1 MGREDTVLSLRVV
14 ARFQRQASKRKDTK
28 DLVKP
33 INNPKGIL
41 KTTINENVVTDEG
54 RSEATQPAQQD
65 LRPEDVFQPKPRN
78 INVRNLV
85 NEGWPGVSED
95 YPGMEKAIRKQIPK
109 DKGFGTVK
117 NLSQYLVE
125 TDGGGGTKPV
135 GK

>member
-1 MGREDTVLSLRVV
+1 MALRVA
-14 ARFQRQASKRKDTK
+14 ARFERVAANKRTETK
-28 DLVKP
+28 SLVKP
-33 INNPKGIL
+33 INTPKGIL
-41 KTTINENVVTDEG
+41 KTTIKDTVVTDEG
-54 RSEATQPAQQD
+54 RDDATEPARQD
-65 LRPEDVFQPKPRN
+65 LRPADVFQPKPRN

-85 NEGWPGVSED
+85 NEGWPGVSDD
-95 YPGMEKAIRKQIPK
+95 YTGMEKAIRKQIPK

>member
-1 MGREDTVLSLRVV
+1 MVLRVV
-14 ARFQRQASKRKDTK
+14 ARFEKQAAASKRKDTK

-41 KTTINENVVTDEG
+41 KTTIKDSVTTEDG
-54 RSEATQPAQQD
+54 RSETTEPARKD
-65 LRPEDVFQPKPRN
+65 LRPQDIFQPKPCN

-85 NEGWPGVSED
+85 NQGWPGVSDD
-95 YPGMEKAIRKQIPK
+95 YSDMEKAIRKQIPK
-109 DKGFGTVK
+109 DKGYGTVK

-125 TDGGGGTKPV
+125 TGGGGGTKPV